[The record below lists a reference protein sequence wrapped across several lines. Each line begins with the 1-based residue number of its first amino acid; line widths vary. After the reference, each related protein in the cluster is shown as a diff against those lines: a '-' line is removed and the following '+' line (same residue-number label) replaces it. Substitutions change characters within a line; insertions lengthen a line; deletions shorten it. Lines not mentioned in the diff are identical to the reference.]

1 METVLTTIKECTLR
15 ELVEADSVQSACVI
29 GTRGGYSI
37 VVRYG
42 TVERTLASVRGDV
55 RLFTLG
61 HASKFLRGIGL
72 SRFEV
77 DASSYEEAR
86 MRNARPDRAEALK
99 LTVTKPRQQVLI

>member
-1 METVLTTIKECTLR
+1 METAPNTIKECTLR
-15 ELVEADSVQSACVI
+15 ELVQADSVQSACAI

-37 VVRYG
+37 VIRCG
-42 TVERTLASVRGDV
+42 SIERTLASVRGDV
-55 RLFTLG
+55 RLFTLTNV
-61 HASKFLRGIGL
+61 SKFLRGIGL

-99 LTVTKPRQQVLI
+99 LTVTKLRQQVLI